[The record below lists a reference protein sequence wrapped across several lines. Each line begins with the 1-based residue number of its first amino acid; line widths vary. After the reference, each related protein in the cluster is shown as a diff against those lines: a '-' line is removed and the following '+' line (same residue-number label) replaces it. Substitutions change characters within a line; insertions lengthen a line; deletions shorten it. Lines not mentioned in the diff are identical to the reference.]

1 MKLIKFAFSIIA
13 LTLVT
18 SITRPA
24 SADQAAVDQIIEQAV
39 PVARANNLY
48 PSVAIA
54 QALLESSYGES
65 GLALNYHNLFGVKWT
80 YGDSV
85 TLMTKEVVDGTWIDT
100 PQAFQVYPSYA
111 DSFEGYAK
119 LIRNN
124 PLYEGVWRENAPT
137 YMDATVNLQGRY
149 ATDDSYASKLNAIIS
164 QNNLTQYDV
173 EPEKPKA
180 KTPQPEEHVAKETK
194 KLFSGLHQALK
205 AADKIKLDSN
215 IDFDQ
220 LNLGK

>member
-1 MKLIKFAFSIIA
+1 MTLA
-13 LTLVT
+13 LTTVGVT
-18 SITRPA
+18 ATA
-24 SADQAAVDQIIEQAV
+24 VHADQNAVQDIIKQAV

-65 GLALNYHNLFGVKWT
+65 GLAQNYHNLFGVKWT
-80 YGDSV
+80 YGQSV
-85 TLMTKEVVDGTWIDT
+85 TLMTKEVENGVWIDT
-100 PQAFQVYPSYA
+100 PQAFQVYPTYA
-111 DSFEGYAK
+111 DSFTGYAK

-124 PLYEGVWRENAPT
+124 PLYAGVWRENAPT
-137 YMDATVNLQGRY
+137 YMDATANLQGRY

-164 QNNLTQYDV
+164 QNNLTQYDTI
-173 EPEKPKA
+173 EPPKTETKA
-180 KTPQPEEHVAKETK
+180 PQPEEHVANETK
-194 KLFSGLHQALK
+194 KLFSGLQQALK